1 MRTSKS
7 RTAIASAFAALA
19 LTSLPASAGGIDY
32 NAIFLAADVD
42 LSASLS
48 LAEFTTT
55 LDAGI
60 SANAAA
66 RRFNGADRNLNGSIQ
81 LNEFLIFVKVLPV
94 PSKAETAFEIADV
107 NVNGSLTFDEF
118 ISTETERTSIVK
130 IRRNYLRADAN
141 GDTNV
146 TLAEYIAFKAGDYDK
161 TFISIF
167 TLADVDENDEVDLTE
182 FGYAYARGTAE
193 AKIIIRFEK
202 KDVNDDGLLTRA
214 EWNPGV
220 RGSGPL

>member
-1 MRTSKS
+1 MKSK
-7 RTAIASAFAALA
+7 TAITSALAALA
-19 LTSLPASAGGIDY
+19 LSSVPASAQGTDY

-60 SANAAA
+60 SATAAA
-66 RRFNGADRNLNGSIQ
+66 RKFKGADRNLNGSIQ
-81 LNEFLIFVKVLPV
+81 LNEFLIYVKVLPA
-94 PSKAETAFEIADV
+94 PTKAETAFEIADA
-107 NVNGSLTFDEF
+107 NVNGSLTFDEYV
-118 ISTETERTSIVK
+118 TLEKERTSIVT
-130 IRRNYLRADAN
+130 IRRNFLRADAN
-141 GDTNV
+141 ADTNV

-167 TLADVDENDEVDLTE
+167 TLADVDADNEVDVTE

-193 AKIIIRFEK
+193 AKIIIKFEK
-202 KDVNDDGLLTRA
+202 KDVNDDGVLTRA

-220 RGSGPL
+220 RGTAGL